1 MTDEKYKEVVYFIEN
16 WDNPEICTATTS
28 NWLFTCKKVYS
39 EIKERCGRQ
48 SNKKPLCYQER
59 QCERRR

>member
-1 MTDEKYKEVVYFIEN
+1 MRNTNEVVYIIEN
-16 WDNPEICTATTS
+16 WDNPARDTATAS
-28 NWLFTCKKVYS
+28 NWLFTGKKVYS

-59 QCERRR
+59 QYERRR